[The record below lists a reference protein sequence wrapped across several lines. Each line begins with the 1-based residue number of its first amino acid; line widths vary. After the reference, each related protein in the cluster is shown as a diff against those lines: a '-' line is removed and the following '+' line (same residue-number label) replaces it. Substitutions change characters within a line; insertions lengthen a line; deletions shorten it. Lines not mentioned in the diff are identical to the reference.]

1 MSFEKSMTTELDEI
15 FKMVKKTKKSDEEP
29 PKDFKKPIN
38 SKLPDDDF
46 ADSRG
51 KSKISLE

>member
-1 MSFEKSMTTELDEI
+1 MTTELDDI
-15 FKMVKKTKKSDEEP
+15 FKKVKKTTKKADEEP